1 MKRFWKIKN
10 LVALFLAAVML
21 ASPAVTA
28 LAQGITLKADND
40 TVNPGDQ
47 VQVTVKLDEEI
58 TNVTAGEVRV
68 QYDEDL
74 FTFDSTA
81 SKAGSSD
88 IIINES
94 NAKNGAESAYVPI
107 GVFFAKGGTL
117 SANQLLATLVFTA
130 KQNITVQKLSKFTT
144 SVYYMGQMDGTSLE
158 NTFTNNPISV
168 TVTPASTEAKGYS
181 MAVSGP
187 ASSVVVGEEAQVS
200 LKITNSDPAV
210 TTYNAY
216 YAVVT
221 YDSDSLTYTS
231 SNLVADAVDSST
243 TGTLKIAGYG
253 QDRTCGTDN
262 INLIFKTKKVGSS
275 NVTVASAKVDAKANA
290 SENDAPVATMTTS
303 AATIK
308 VTGYQVTLPDAF
320 TGPTTVNPGENYTF
334 TAKDTSKKYDF
345 SGSTMG
351 GKAVTIK
358 DTGNGNYMVEN
369 VNGELVIKA
378 TEKVS
383 KVKINLSGNAE
394 RTIKYKSWGDAT
406 EVNAGTKLTFRAMP
420 DAGKEL
426 IVTVNNDVITGA
438 IQGGRVLYTIDA
450 EMVKGEKLDIVVNY
464 KAEDAVIINETGD
477 AWKDVLRNGW
487 EQNGDTINVSEKTA
501 SLTYKPSD
509 GKTAEDYIVTING
522 TEMTA
527 TETGRGNNK
536 RYLVVFN
543 LSNAVNGVITIDFS
557 YKKTEP
563 TYTVNVSKYLE
574 LDGQTM
580 YLVTATGDVAEGKV
594 LAYDGNQMYWS
605 DEYNKE
611 NGGAYAWLLIPDE
624 TNGTKTPE
632 DLKTEAVAAIKAVE
646 GKKISIDYGGDVN
659 LTKVVDINDAQ
670 FVWNMYN
677 AEYKDDTTFQT
688 VKRQKYLTAD
698 VNGDGKLNT
707 TDAAAVVDIIKK

>member
-21 ASPAVTA
+21 VSPAVTA
-28 LAQGITLKADND
+28 LAQGITLNADS
-40 TVNPGDQ
+40 TIVNPGDQ
-47 VQVTVKLDEEI
+47 VKVTVKLDEEI

-74 FTFDSTA
+74 FTFDSNA
-81 SKAGSSD
+81 SKAGSPD
-88 IIINES
+88 ITIKKS
-94 NAKNGAESAYVPI
+94 TAKNGAESAYVPI
-107 GVFFAKGGTL
+107 GAIFVHGGTL

-130 KQNITVQKLSKFTT
+130 KQNITEQKLSKFTT
-144 SVYYMGQMDGTSLE
+144 SVYYMEQMDGTRLE
-158 NTFTNNPISV
+158 NKFTNNPLSV
-168 TVTPASTEAKGYS
+168 TVTPASAEAKGYF
-181 MAVSGP
+181 MEVKAENP
-187 ASSVVVGEEAQVS
+187 NVVVGEKAQVS
-200 LKITNSDPAV
+200 LKITNSDSAV
-210 TTYNAY
+210 ATYNAY

-231 SNLVADAVDSST
+231 SNLAADAVDSST

-275 NVTVASAKVDAKANA
+275 NVTVTSAKVDAKANA
-290 SENDAPVATMTTS
+290 KMQNAPTATLTT
-303 AATIK
+303 AEATIK
-308 VTGYQVTLPDAF
+308 VGGYMVTLPEGF

-477 AWKDVLRNGW
+477 AVERC
-487 EQNGDTINVSEKTA
+487 A
-501 SLTYKPSD
+501 S
-509 GKTAEDYIVTING
+509 V
-522 TEMTA
+522 MV
-527 TETGRGNNK
+527 GN
-536 RYLVVFN
+536 
-543 LSNAVNGVITIDFS
+543 
-557 YKKTEP
+557 KTE
-563 TYTVNVSKYLE
+563 
-574 LDGQTM
+574 
-580 YLVTATGDVAEGKV
+580 
-594 LAYDGNQMYWS
+594 
-605 DEYNKE
+605 
-611 NGGAYAWLLIPDE
+611 IR
-624 TNGTKTPE
+624 
-632 DLKTEAVAAIKAVE
+632 
-646 GKKISIDYGGDVN
+646 
-659 LTKVVDINDAQ
+659 
-670 FVWNMYN
+670 
-677 AEYKDDTTFQT
+677 
-688 VKRQKYLTAD
+688 KRK
-698 VNGDGKLNT
+698 
-707 TDAAAVVDIIKK
+707 

>member
-181 MAVSGP
+181 MAVSGST
-187 ASSVVVGEEAQVS
+187 SSVVVGEDAQVS

-221 YDSDSLTYTS
+221 YDSNSLTYKS
-231 SNLVADAVDSST
+231 SNLAADAVDSSKA
-243 TGTLKIAGYG
+243 GTLKITGYG
-253 QDRTCGTDN
+253 DNKICGTDN
-262 INLIFKTKKVGSS
+262 IDLLFTTTKVGTPKVA
-275 NVTVASAKVDAKANA
+275 VTSAKVDAKANA
-290 SENDAPVATMTTS
+290 SEKDAP
-303 AATIK
+303 AATLTTAEATIT
-308 VTGYQVTLPDAF
+308 VGGYKVTLPDAF

-688 VKRQKYLTAD
+688 VNRQKYLTAD
-698 VNGDGKLNT
+698 VNGDGVLNT